1 MWDSADSFL
10 VSPVSPGQAVQQD
23 QPPQKETGSKGHGF
37 VLPKQDESGDQ
48 PPLPGLFQPQGGDQ
62 PRLHGSLPAQ
72 SVQTLRKPVLSQPP
86 GEVKMPRGFTKVM
99 RQWAKGWVR
108 NRDIEQAEILLLK
121 KFPLLKRGLEQG
133 VVKGLRNYLTELKQ
147 QVEGQTPDQME
158 QPGGWTE
165 VMTAL
170 VEVNLKVRKDTNAII
185 SSIMEDN
192 SYASDMEGVELY
204 VDKLR
209 LQYDNNLDNA
219 QKPAGWTTDMTG
231 TVIEELQEDI
241 HADFE
246 RIEALLKECHDFK
259 TDDAIGLRRY
269 LRKLKR
275 DFQADREGLMQH
287 R

>member
-1 MWDSADSFL
+1 
-10 VSPVSPGQAVQQD
+10 
-23 QPPQKETGSKGHGF
+23 
-37 VLPKQDESGDQ
+37 
-48 PPLPGLFQPQGGDQ
+48 
-62 PRLHGSLPAQ
+62 
-72 SVQTLRKPVLSQPP
+72 
-86 GEVKMPRGFTKVM
+86 MPRGFTKVM